1 MLDRREFVGRLLKD
15 RGDLMVLTGLGT
27 ATFDVAAYGDN
38 PLNFYIWSA
47 MGCTSMVGLGLAMAR
62 PDRRIA
68 VITGDGDVLMALGS
82 LATIGAKQPANLS
95 IICLDNAHYAASG
108 MQPSATAGTTDLAA
122 VAKGCGFKSVLTVAG
137 LEDAEKVR
145 EQTNIRY
152 LRDAAE
158 AIEQVHRGEADVAF
172 LTNPVTMEQL
182 REVAFAGS
190 VMPQKSTDFFPK
202 LLSGLTIY
210 ALE

>member
-62 PDRRIA
+62 PDRRVA

-95 IICLDNAHYAASG
+95 IICLDNAHYAATG
-108 MQPSATAGTTDLAA
+108 MQPSATAGTTDLAV

-145 EQTNIRY
+145 ERMHAGTGPFFVHARVDTKKQERIIPT
-152 LRDAAE
+152 RDGYGMKYRFME
-158 AIEQVHRGEADVAF
+158 A
-172 LTNPVTMEQL
+172 
-182 REVAFAGS
+182 S
-190 VMPQKSTDFFPK
+190 VQK
-202 LLSGLTIY
+202 G
-210 ALE
+210 